1 MAPARGNA
9 ATLQPAIEKA
19 RSFAP
24 AVRLV
29 EPPAVTPVEPPA
41 VTVVEP
47 RRPTTRPSAAPLVRA
62 RVARPAGCAERP
74 RTRAPSNTDRWPA
87 DTLPSPALGIPGPPP
102 RDSASAPCP
111 RSAF

>member
-24 AVRLV
+24 AVKLV

-41 VTVVEP
+41 VTPVEPPAVRVVEP

-62 RVARPAGCAERP
+62 RAARPAGCAERP
-74 RTRAPSNTDRWPA
+74 RTRAPSNTDRWPD
-87 DTLPSPALGIPGPPP
+87 DTLPSPA
-102 RDSASAPCP
+102 
-111 RSAF
+111 